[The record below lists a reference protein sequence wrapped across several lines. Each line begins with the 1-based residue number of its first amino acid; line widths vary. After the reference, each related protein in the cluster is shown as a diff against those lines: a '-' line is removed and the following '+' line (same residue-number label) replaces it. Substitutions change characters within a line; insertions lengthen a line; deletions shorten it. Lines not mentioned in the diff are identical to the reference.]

1 MSDKST
7 HTERKTWLS
16 IKRGLRLRCP
26 QCGQGKLY
34 RAYLKPVAACS
45 ACGEPWEEIRAD
57 DGPAWATMLIVGH
70 LVGPLL
76 VFFVGKPGISLWGL
90 VAASAAAAIILCMSL
105 LPSIKGAI
113 MALIWSKN
121 VPTS

>member
-7 HTERKTWLS
+7 QTERKTWQS

-45 ACGEPWEEIRAD
+45 ACREPWEEIRAD

-76 VFFVGKPGISLWGL
+76 VFFVRKPGISLWGL